1 MGAGRQFAPA
11 GVWLGDNMI
20 KRMGFVKRKAG
31 MTLEAFH
38 DYWLSVHAPLAA
50 KAPGLRQ
57 YIVSTTI
64 AGEGLSYTPA
74 FDGLAEFWYDD
85 MAALAA
91 AEASPEWLATRADS
105 PSFIGSVAA
114 LFTTEVPIID
124 DGRPVRERESWIK
137 YIGLL
142 TRKQGSTV
150 DEMQSHWR
158 DVHAPLVCGE
168 FTTMVRYVQSH
179 ALPETYGTARHP
191 AYDGVPE
198 AWFRTLADLPGPI
211 LGRAPDAAPT
221 PAGLDSAATFEL
233 PIPVMV
239 AREHVIIG

>member
-1 MGAGRQFAPA
+1 
-11 GVWLGDNMI
+11 MI
-20 KRMGFVKRKAG
+20 KRMGFVKRKEG
-31 MTLEAFH
+31 MTLKAFH
-38 DYWLSVHAPLAA
+38 DYWLTVHAPLAS
-50 KAPGLRQ
+50 KAPGIRQ

-64 AGEGLSYTPA
+64 VGEGLTYTPA
-74 FDGLAEFWYDD
+74 YDGLAEFWYDD
-85 MAALAA
+85 LAALEA
-91 AEASPEWLATRADS
+91 AESSPEWQMTRADS
-105 PSFIGSVAA
+105 PNFIGSVAA
-114 LFTTEVPIID
+114 LFTSEVPIIE
-124 DGRPVRERESWIK
+124 DGKPVREREGWIK

-150 DEMQSHWR
+150 EEMQVHWR
-158 DVHAPLVCGE
+158 AVHAPLVCAE

-198 AWFRTLADLPGPI
+198 AWFESWEALPGPI
-211 LGRAPDAAPT
+211 LGRSADAAPT

-239 AREHVIIG
+239 TREHVIIG